1 VNFLIDTGIIS
12 ERQRPA
18 PNPGVLDWL
27 AHVPGGSLY
36 LSVLVIG
43 ELRRGVEQL
52 RRRDPARADGPQAWL
67 EQVVRDFRDRIVPI
81 TTDVVQAWGR
91 LDVPDRLPV
100 IDGLMAATALVNDW
114 TLVTRNTADVARTGV
129 RLRNPFDG

>member
-1 VNFLIDTGIIS
+1 VNFLIDTDIIS
-12 ERQRPA
+12 ERQRAA

-27 AHVPGGSLY
+27 ARAHSGSLY

-52 RRRDPARADGPQAWL
+52 RRRDPGHADRPQAWL
-67 EQVVRDFRDRIVPI
+67 EQVVRDFGDRIVPI

-100 IDGLMAATALVNDW
+100 VDGLMAATALVNDW
-114 TLVTRNTADVARTGV
+114 TLVTRHTADVARTGV
-129 RLRNPFDG
+129 RLRNPFEG